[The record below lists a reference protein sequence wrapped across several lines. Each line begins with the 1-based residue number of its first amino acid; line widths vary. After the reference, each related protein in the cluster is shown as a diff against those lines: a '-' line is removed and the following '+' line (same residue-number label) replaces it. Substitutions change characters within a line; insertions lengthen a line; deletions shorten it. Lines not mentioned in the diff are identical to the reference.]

1 MKTIIFICGLIFLS
15 GCGGESYRARNS
27 DRVFKPDVCLNIPVG
42 IEKFQYLDPSVKH
55 LKISCA
61 DVARCAAQTGQGA
74 PLNVPC
80 E

>member
-1 MKTIIFICGLIFLS
+1 MRKLIVIAGLIFLS
-15 GCGGESYRARNS
+15 ACAGGNYTASERG
-27 DRVFKPDVCLNIPVG
+27 DGFKPDVCLNIPVG
-42 IEKFQYLDPSVKH
+42 IEKFQYMDPSLKH